1 MDRWSKH
8 RRLGKAK
15 AKCLMGWYSFVFQKH
30 KYNVRWLKNCLSK
43 CQVSFQT
50 FLPLVNYRS
59 GSAGLWGSARSPCT
73 QSSSAARSSSWPALA
88 LAPVVSDCCAIG
100 SHCSLA
106 LHGAVSDAHLEVSG
120 TAAVQAFG
128 LTANLTVTASAK
140 SCFSALFLTLSLICL
155 NKRPAI

>member
-59 GSAGLWGSARSPCT
+59 GSAGSEAV
-73 QSSSAARSSSWPALA
+73 
-88 LAPVVSDCCAIG
+88 PVVLVHRAAVLHAAVPGRPWLWLPWCLTAVPSALTAAWLCMELFLTPTWRSQALLQSKHLVSRQIWL
-100 SHCSLA
+100 SQLLLSPASLHCSLP
-106 LHGAVSDAHLEVSG
+106 S
-120 TAAVQAFG
+120 
-128 LTANLTVTASAK
+128 
-140 SCFSALFLTLSLICL
+140 
-155 NKRPAI
+155 P

>member
-59 GSAGLWGSARSPCT
+59 GSAGSEAV
-73 QSSSAARSSSWPALA
+73 
-88 LAPVVSDCCAIG
+88 PVVLVHRAAVLHAAVPGRPWLWLPWCLTAVPR

-128 LTANLTVTASAK
+128 LTSNLTVTASAK
-140 SCFSALFLTLSLICL
+140 SCFPALFLTLSLICL